1 MKIIDIKAREI
12 IASRGNP
19 TVEVDL
25 FFGTKVGQFARAMSP
40 SGASRGEREAC
51 ELRDGNSK
59 RFLGKGVLKAVS
71 NVNNIIKPAILGVEI
86 SNQQEFDSI
95 LLKLDGTHDKSKL
108 GGNATIAASMAFM
121 KAEAALAGKPLFSY
135 INRSA
140 NILPTPM
147 INILNGGAHADNGL
161 EIQEFMVVPVSAA
174 SMSDAIRMGSEIAS
188 SLKSILVKKG
198 LSTGVGDEGGFAPKL
213 RSNVEA
219 IETVL
224 LAIDAAGYA
233 PGKDVMLALDV
244 AASEFYKDGRY
255 HIESQT
261 LSSEGMVT
269 WFSEL
274 VSQFPICSIEDGL
287 AQNDYDGWIYLTE
300 RLAHKTQLVGD
311 DIFVTNSR
319 ILSDCI
325 DKKIA
330 NAILIKPN
338 QVGTITETLNAVS
351 MAMKHGYKCI
361 MSHRSGETEDTTISH
376 LAVGYGCSQIKTGA
390 ICRSD
395 RTAKYNELIR
405 IEESLKESLQYD
417 ARMLQNKASV

>member
-1 MKIIDIKAREI
+1 
-12 IASRGNP
+12 
-19 TVEVDL
+19 
-25 FFGTKVGQFARAMSP
+25 
-40 SGASRGEREAC
+40 
-51 ELRDGNSK
+51 
-59 RFLGKGVLKAVS
+59 
-71 NVNNIIKPAILGVEI
+71 
-86 SNQQEFDSI
+86 
-95 LLKLDGTHDKSKL
+95 
-108 GGNATIAASMAFM
+108 
-121 KAEAALAGKPLFSY
+121 
-135 INRSA
+135 
-140 NILPTPM
+140 
-147 INILNGGAHADNGL
+147 
-161 EIQEFMVVPVSAA
+161 
-174 SMSDAIRMGSEIAS
+174 
-188 SLKSILVKKG
+188 
-198 LSTGVGDEGGFAPKL
+198 
-213 RSNVEA
+213 
-219 IETVL
+219 
-224 LAIDAAGYA
+224 
-233 PGKDVMLALDV
+233 VMLALDV
-244 AASEFYKDGRY
+244 AASDFYKDGRY